1 MAQVHPAGQ
10 QFFFRNVMSLNLRL
24 LLSIK
29 KKPLCIWNE
38 TSPVIV
44 NTTKM
49 SQYQYIYSK
58 LIPCGL
64 CDNNNRCRGFIFSR
78 ILPNQRENTFI
89 FPVLS
94 LSLLAFP
101 IVSVCSAAL
110 MTPGSWTLL
119 LTSLWWAS
127 EDTQCSHQ
135 NGPDKEP
142 FLPPSWQQLPW
153 KDAHMPKHASSVQK
167 SWFTHKP
174 VGLKLSWNAKGIER
188 NSKNAR
194 IRENAMD
201 FLLLFEHY
209 SGSHNKWCQLF
220 LTW

>member
-1 MAQVHPAGQ
+1 MKQVLWLWIQLKCHNTNTYTVNWSHVACVITITGAEDLFSAG
-10 QFFFRNVMSLNLRL
+10 FFLIKGKTL
-24 LLSIK
+24 LYFLF
-29 KKPLCIWNE
+29 
-38 TSPVIV
+38 
-44 NTTKM
+44 
-49 SQYQYIYSK
+49 Y
-58 LIPCGL
+58 
-64 CDNNNRCRGFIFSR
+64 
-78 ILPNQRENTFI
+78 
-89 FPVLS
+89 

-142 FLPPSWQQLPW
+142 FLPPSWQQLPG